1 MAATQPGRRRSWC
14 AIAVVGWLA
23 GAALAAAVPPA
34 PLGAHVAA
42 PAGATL
48 LYPPDAAPFDATRRL
63 ELARTALFFDG
74 DDGVLDTGA
83 YVLPVPLPWPA
94 GAAERR
100 SWTLDVPGGTPLFIL
115 AAISLPGQGPAS
127 GATLTIDGVPVAVP
141 PGYAVD
147 GIDLPEPGGLARSTA
162 LAAVLPPPDP
172 GWHTLAVSC
181 ARCQP
186 AGSLWAGIVDAEPRT
201 YLLHVQPP
209 APAGGAPGATAAS
222 ALSLISGAPGA
233 PTAGGGVAAAPGL
246 APSAGAV
253 AAAGIVL
260 ERTFYSD
267 ALAREMPYQI
277 YLPPGYFDE
286 PDPQPGRRYPVVV
299 LLHGLGA
306 GYRQWP
312 RLGAIEALERE
323 AAAGRPIIAVMPEGR
338 NGYWVNH
345 ADGGPLWGDYVARD
359 LMAHIDATYRTIP
372 RREARAIGGI
382 SMGAHGALQLAL
394 THPDLFGTIG
404 AHSPALRTR
413 DQAPPFLG
421 GWFPGHTASPG
432 AEAYAARDPIS
443 LVRRSTLARLPTLW
457 VDIGQQDGWYA
468 RAAELHEVLL
478 DRGWPHTWQ
487 PAPGNHDDA
496 YWSRRM
502 PDYLAFYGAA
512 LASAR

>member
-1 MAATQPGRRRSWC
+1 M
-14 AIAVVGWLA
+14 
-23 GAALAAAVPPA
+23 LAAAVPPA
-34 PLGAHVAA
+34 LSARALEVA

-48 LYPPDAAPFDATRRL
+48 LYPPGAAPFDATRRL
-63 ELARTALFFDG
+63 ELVRTALFFDD
-74 DDGVLDTGA
+74 DDGVLDAGA

-115 AAISLPGQGPAS
+115 AAIGLPGQGPAS
-127 GATLTIDGVPVAVP
+127 AATLTIDGVPVAVP

-147 GIDLPEPGGLARSTA
+147 GLDLPEPGGLRPHTA

-172 GWHTLAVSC
+172 GWHTLAVTC

-186 AGSLWAGIVDAEPRT
+186 GGSLWASIVNAGPRT
-201 YLLHVQPP
+201 YALHVEPPP
-209 APAGGAPGATAAS
+209 ASGGELAVESTMAASLGLGMAAFGGATASVSRAD
-222 ALSLISGAPGA
+222 
-233 PTAGGGVAAAPGL
+233 VAARGT
-246 APSAGAV
+246 
-253 AAAGIVL
+253 VL
-260 ERTFYSD
+260 DRTFYSD
-267 ALAREMPYQI
+267 ALGREMPYEV
-277 YLPPGYFDE
+277 YLPPGYLDE
-286 PDPQPGRRYPVVV
+286 LNDPQPGRRYPVVV

-306 GYRQWP
+306 GYRQWL
-312 RLGAIEALERE
+312 RLGAVDALERE
-323 AAAGRPIIAVMPEGR
+323 AAAGRPMIAVMPEGR

-345 ADGGPLWGDYVARD
+345 ADGGPRWGDYVARD
-359 LMAHIDATYRTIP
+359 LVAHVDATYRTIP

-394 THPDLFGTIG
+394 THPDLFGIVG

-421 GWFPGHTASPG
+421 GWFPGYTASPG

-443 LVRRSTLARLPTLW
+443 LVRRGALSPPPILW
-457 VDIGQQDGWYA
+457 IDIGQQDGWYT
-468 RAAELHEVLL
+468 RATELHAALL

-502 PDYLAFYGAA
+502 PDYLAFYGAT
-512 LASAR
+512 LAAASR